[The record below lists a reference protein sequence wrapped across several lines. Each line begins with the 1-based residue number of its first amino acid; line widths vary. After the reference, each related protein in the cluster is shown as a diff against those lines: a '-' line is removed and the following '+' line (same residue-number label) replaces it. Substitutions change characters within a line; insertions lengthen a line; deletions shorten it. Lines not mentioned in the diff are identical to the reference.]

1 MRIENSM
8 ETILKTDTLIACH
21 ECDLLHRID
30 AHPQGGAS
38 TCGRCGAVLAS
49 HKHDSLD
56 RSLALSITGII
67 LFFMANAYPLLA
79 IKSGSLYKATTL
91 MGSVETLYA
100 AGMWQIALLVFLTA
114 ILFPF
119 LNLLS
124 RLYILIPL
132 KMSRRPRNVPFIM
145 SLNQTLNPWGMMD
158 VFMLGI
164 LVSVVKL
171 VKMMKVIPG
180 VSLFAF
186 TILIFV
192 PAAIAVSFDPHLAW
206 EKEEGA

>member
-1 MRIENSM
+1 M
-8 ETILKTDTLIACH
+8 KTDILMACH

-30 AHPQGGAS
+30 GHPEGGTS
-38 TCGRCGAVLAS
+38 TCSRCGAVLAS

-56 RSLALSITGII
+56 RSLALTITGLI
-67 LFFMANAYPLLA
+67 LFAMANAYPLLA

-91 MGSVETLYA
+91 MGSVEVLYT
-100 AGMWQIALLVFLTA
+100 AGMWHVGLLVFLTA

-119 LNLLS
+119 LDLMS
-124 RLYILIPL
+124 RLCILVPL
-132 KMSRRPRNVPFIM
+132 KMNKKPWKISFIM
-145 SLNQTLNPWGMMD
+145 SFIQSINPWGMMD

-186 TILIFV
+186 VMLIFV
-192 PAAIAVSFDPHLAW
+192 LAGIAATFDPHLAW

>member
-1 MRIENSM
+1 
-8 ETILKTDTLIACH
+8 LKTDSLMACH

-30 AHPQGGAS
+30 AHPEGGTS
-38 TCGRCGAVLAS
+38 TCSRCGAVLAS

-56 RSLALSITGII
+56 RSLALTITGLI
-67 LFFMANAYPLLA
+67 LFAMANAYPLLA

-91 MGSVETLYA
+91 MGSVEVLYT
-100 AGMWQIALLVFLTA
+100 AGMWEIGLLVFLTA

-119 LNLLS
+119 LDLVS

-132 KMSRRPRNVPFIM
+132 KMNRRPRKLSFIM
-145 SLNQTLNPWGMMD
+145 SLNQSINPWGMMD

-186 TILIFV
+186 VMLIFV
-192 PAAIAVSFDPHLAW
+192 LAGIAATFDPHLAW
-206 EKEEGA
+206 EKEEEA